1 MGDDPGRE
9 DDRGRGPRVGPVRV
23 NQPADP
29 DGRQVFRSPLA
40 VSIWWLWVL
49 FAVANVIDLAIQ
61 GHNHLS
67 VVAAFTLLVISGVV
81 YVAAQRPKVVADP
94 DGLTI
99 VNPVRV
105 HRVGWAAIAGTDPT
119 DLLRIRCEW
128 PAEGGTET
136 ETGTAAPP
144 ATGTGA
150 PPATGIGTRK
160 RAIYAWAVH
169 SSHRSNMAA
178 EARTKRQARRA
189 SGSGRL
195 GLGGF
200 GAPLA
205 DNDPPT
211 ASLGLDSAK
220 VIAALTERAEKA
232 RAAAPDARA
241 VPPVSSWHWPAVA
254 AIGVPALAL
263 LIVLLA

>member
-1 MGDDPGRE
+1 M
-9 DDRGRGPRVGPVRV
+9 RV

-40 VSIWWLWVL
+40 VAIWWLWVL
-49 FAVANVIDLAIQ
+49 FALVNAIDLAIQ
-61 GHNHLS
+61 GHDRLS
-67 VVAAFTLLVISGVV
+67 VVAAFILLVVSGVM

-136 ETGTAAPP
+136 EASTGTPTP
-144 ATGTGA
+144 TPTGTVTPTATGT
-150 PPATGIGTRK
+150 GTRK

-169 SSHRSNMAA
+169 SSHRSKMAA

-189 SGSGRL
+189 SGSGRF
-195 GLGGF
+195 GL

-205 DNDPPT
+205 DNGPP
-211 ASLGLDSAK
+211 AAPLGLDSDK

-254 AIGVPALAL
+254 TIGVPALAL

>member
-1 MGDDPGRE
+1 
-9 DDRGRGPRVGPVRV
+9 V

-61 GHNHLS
+61 GHDHLS

-128 PAEGGTET
+128 AAEGGTET
-136 ETGTAAPP
+136 ETSTGAPP

-150 PPATGIGTRK
+150 PPATGTGAPPATGTGTPPATGIGTRK

-195 GLGGF
+195 GLDGF
-200 GAPLA
+200 GTPLA

-211 ASLGLDSAK
+211 APLGLDSAK